1 MDLITTPVQVIT
13 LPSDRIVHETDA
25 DLVSNN
31 YPSTVTFVQYDD
43 TLPVLAVR
51 LLSSGNEYV
60 LPSGAACNIRIQKP
74 DDTIVYK
81 PAFGCD
87 SARST
92 AYFEIDDD
100 MTDVPG
106 QLESTIEVVVGTQVA
121 GTSPLNIVIDQNPVQ
136 RFATLASPLGAGSIT
151 PISTEVQEITI
162 DSEKILHRANVD
174 LVGRNVPDVIRVVQ
188 YDRSLPVLEVALNMA
203 GVAYPLPTGAACNIR
218 IRKPDD
224 TVIYNPALGCD
235 STRTVVYFDITNQMT
250 TVAGDMPGIIE
261 VAVSGNVA
269 GTSPFTLRVEKN
281 PVENDSVISDD
292 EVITLVAIGSE
303 VRASKDQ
310 AAASAT
316 TASQAATTATAKAS
330 AAAGSATTASNA
342 ASTATTKAGEAAASA
357 TTASNA
363 ASTATTKASE
373 ASASAESAA
382 SSAAQVSDLCLFFK
396 DQAVTATT
404 GDIATITDSR
414 ITANH
419 VVAECVWGNSSA
431 ITTDVTWTTSAGS
444 LVLNGTCSTATTV
457 TVTLVKKQ
465 N

>member
-74 DDTIVYK
+74 DDTVIYK
-81 PAFGCD
+81 PALGCD
-87 SARST
+87 SARSI
-92 AYFEIDDD
+92 AYFEIGDD

-106 QLESTIEVVVGTQVA
+106 QLESTIEVVVGNQVA

-136 RFATLASPLGAGSIT
+136 WFATLASPLGAGSIT

-235 STRTVVYFDITNQMT
+235 STRTVVYFDVTNQMT

-281 PVENDSVISDD
+281 PVENESVISED

-310 AAASAT
+310 AVASAT
-316 TASQAATTATAKAS
+316 TASQAATTATTKAS
-330 AAAGSATTASNA
+330 EAAGSATTASNA
-342 ASTATTKAGEAAASA
+342 ATTATTKAGEAAASA

-373 ASASAESAA
+373 ASASAAM
-382 SSAAQVSDLCLFFK
+382 VSDFCLMFK

-431 ITTDVTWTTSAGS
+431 ITTDVTWTTSAGN

>member
-1 MDLITTPVQVIT
+1 
-13 LPSDRIVHETDA
+13 
-25 DLVSNN
+25 
-31 YPSTVTFVQYDD
+31 
-43 TLPVLAVR
+43 
-51 LLSSGNEYV
+51 
-60 LPSGAACNIRIQKP
+60 
-74 DDTIVYK
+74 
-81 PAFGCD
+81 
-87 SARST
+87 
-92 AYFEIDDD
+92 
-100 MTDVPG
+100 
-106 QLESTIEVVVGTQVA
+106 
-121 GTSPLNIVIDQNPVQ
+121 
-136 RFATLASPLGAGSIT
+136 
-151 PISTEVQEITI
+151 
-162 DSEKILHRANVD
+162 
-174 LVGRNVPDVIRVVQ
+174 
-188 YDRSLPVLEVALNMA
+188 MA

-250 TVAGDMPGIIE
+250 TVAGDMLGIIE

-281 PVENDSVISDD
+281 PVENESVISED
-292 EVITLVAIGSE
+292 EVLTLVAIGSE

-316 TASQAATTATAKAS
+316 TASQAASTATTKAS

-357 TTASNA
+357 TTATNA

-373 ASASAESAA
+373 ASASAASAA
-382 SSAAQVSDLCLFFK
+382 SSAAQVSDLCLMFK

-404 GDIATITDSR
+404 GDIVTITDSR
-414 ITANH
+414 ITENH
-419 VVAECVWGNSSA
+419 VVAECVWGNASA

-444 LVLNGTCSTATTV
+444 LVLNGTCKAANTV
-457 TVTLVKKQ
+457 TLTLVKKC

>member
-60 LPSGAACNIRIQKP
+60 LPSGAACNIRILKH
-74 DDTIVYK
+74 DGTTAYL
-81 PAFGCD
+81 PATGCD

-92 AYFEIDDD
+92 VYFEIGDD

-106 QLESTIEVVVGTQVA
+106 QLESTIEVVVDNQVA
-121 GTSPLNIVIDQNPVQ
+121 GTSPLNIVIEQNPVQ

-373 ASASAESAA
+373 ASASA
-382 SSAAQVSDLCLFFK
+382 AQVSDFCLMFK

-419 VVAECVWGNSSA
+419 VVVECVWGNSSA

-457 TVTLVKKQ
+457 TVTLVMKQ

>member
-13 LPSDRIVHETDA
+13 LSSDRIVHETDA

-92 AYFEIDDD
+92 VYFEIDDD

-106 QLESTIEVVVGTQVA
+106 QIESTIEVVVGNQVA

-162 DSEKILHRANVD
+162 SAEKILHRTNVD
-174 LVGRNVPDVIRVVQ
+174 FVGRNVPDVIRVVQ

-235 STRTVVYFDITNQMT
+235 STRTVVYFDVTNQMT

-310 AAASAT
+310 AVASAT
-316 TASQAATTATAKAS
+316 TASQAATTATAKAT

-373 ASASAESAA
+373 ASASAASAA
-382 SSAAQVSDLCLFFK
+382 SSAAQVSDFCLLFK

-419 VVAECVWGNSSA
+419 VVVECVWGNSSA
-431 ITTDVTWTTSAGS
+431 ITTDVTWTTSAGR

-457 TVTLVKKQ
+457 TVTLVMKQ

>member
-13 LPSDRIVHETDA
+13 LSSDRIVHETDA

-60 LPSGAACNIRIQKP
+60 LPSGAACNVRIQKP
-74 DDTIVYK
+74 DDTVIYK
-81 PAFGCD
+81 PALGCD

-92 AYFEIDDD
+92 VYFEIGDD

-106 QLESTIEVVVGTQVA
+106 QLESTIEVVVGNQVA

-162 DSEKILHRANVD
+162 SAEKILHRANVD

-218 IRKPDD
+218 IHKPDD

-281 PVENDSVISDD
+281 PVENDSVFSDD

-373 ASASAESAA
+373 ASASAAH
-382 SSAAQVSDLCLFFK
+382 VSDFCLMFK

-419 VVAECVWGNSSA
+419 VVVDCVWGNASA

-457 TVTLVKKQ
+457 TVTLVMKQ

>member
-13 LPSDRIVHETDA
+13 LSSDRIVHETDA

-74 DDTIVYK
+74 DDTIIYK
-81 PAFGCD
+81 PAIGCD

-235 STRTVVYFDITNQMT
+235 STRTVVYFDVTNQMT

-281 PVENDSVISDD
+281 PVENESVISED
-292 EVITLVAIGSE
+292 EVLTLVAIGSE

-316 TASQAATTATAKAS
+316 TASQAATTATTKAS

-342 ASTATTKAGEAAASA
+342 ASTATTKASEASASA

-363 ASTATTKASE
+363 AGTATTKASE
-373 ASASAESAA
+373 ASASA
-382 SSAAQVSDLCLFFK
+382 AQVSDFCLMFK

-404 GDIATITDSR
+404 GDIATITYSR

-419 VVAECVWGNSSA
+419 VVVECVWGNASA

-444 LVLNGTCSTATTV
+444 LVLNGTCSTETTV
-457 TVTLVKKQ
+457 TVTLVMKQ

>member
-13 LPSDRIVHETDA
+13 LSSDRIVHETDA

-51 LLSSGNEYV
+51 LLSSGSEYV
-60 LPSGAACNIRIQKP
+60 LPSGAACNIRILKQ
-74 DDTIVYK
+74 DGTTAYL
-81 PAFGCD
+81 PATGCD

-92 AYFEIDDD
+92 AYFEINDD

-106 QLESTIEVVVGTQVA
+106 QLESTIEVVVGNQVA

-162 DSEKILHRANVD
+162 SAEKILHRANVD

-316 TASQAATTATAKAS
+316 TASQAATTATTKAT

-373 ASASAESAA
+373 ASASA
-382 SSAAQVSDLCLFFK
+382 AQVSDFCLLFK

-414 ITANH
+414 ITENH
-419 VVAECVWGNSSA
+419 VVVECVWGNSSA
-431 ITTDVTWTTSAGS
+431 ITTDVTWTTSVGK

-457 TVTLVKKQ
+457 TVTLVMKQ